1 MTDWTKLQDAY
12 GPATE
17 IPLLLD
23 QLSLD
28 PNAEVWGELWSRIC
42 HQGSV
47 YSASFAAIPH
57 LTQAAA
63 AWQPS
68 ARSMVLSLAGA
79 IFAGDDQ
86 ASEFAEMRTRY
97 QDQLTQ
103 LRKLAAETLASPALA
118 QADFL
123 YVQQAALAFEDI
135 RPWATELD
143 RLDGGEFEVSCPACG
158 TQLHV
163 AIGDYGFFTSEEDY
177 AINSGVKREPLH
189 PAIPASLRP
198 LARRLYDAALRA
210 GHTELASAICYL
222 FGDGT
227 CVNCQQHFSV
237 SERIESEL
245 AAT

>member
-12 GPATE
+12 GSARE

-23 QLSLD
+23 QLSPD

-47 YSASFAAIPH
+47 YSASFAAIPR

-63 AWQPS
+63 VWPPS

-86 ASEFAEMRTRY
+86 RSEFADMRTRY

-103 LRKLAAETLASPALA
+103 LRILAAETLASPALA

-135 RPWATELD
+135 RSWATELD
-143 RLDGGEFEVSCPACG
+143 RLNGGEFEASCPACG

-177 AINSGVKREPLH
+177 AFNSDVKRERLR
-189 PAIPASLRP
+189 PANPASLKP
-198 LARRLYDAALRA
+198 LARRLYDAALSA
-210 GHTELASAICYL
+210 GHTELASSICYL

-237 SERIESEL
+237 SERIESEF

>member
-1 MTDWTKLQDAY
+1 MNDWAKLRDAY
-12 GPATE
+12 GSATD

-23 QLSLD
+23 QLSPE

-47 YSASFAAIPH
+47 YSASFAAIPR
-57 LTQAAA
+57 LTEAAA

-86 ASEFAEMRTRY
+86 ASEFAEMRTKY

-103 LRKLAAETLASPALA
+103 LRALAAETLASPTLT

-123 YVQQAALAFEDI
+123 YVQQAALAFEAI

-143 RLDGGEFEVSCPACG
+143 RLDGGEFEASCPACG

-163 AIGDYGFFTSEEDY
+163 AIGDYGFFTSAEDY
-177 AINSGVKREPLH
+177 ARKSDVKKEPLR
-189 PAIPASLRP
+189 PANPGSLKP
-198 LARRLYDAALRA
+198 LARRLYDTALNA
-210 GHTELASAICYL
+210 GHTELASSICYL
-222 FGDGT
+222 FGDGA
-227 CVNCQQHFSV
+227 CVDCQQHFSV